1 MSVRRPHFIDALKR
15 SLTAQISLSIAVISI
30 LLVAGSGLMITRLAT
45 RELRWCIGKHA
56 PTLRVQL
63 EMRGYHVAVVPPRKR

>member
-1 MSVRRPHFIDALKR
+1 MPHGVAALGMR
-15 SLTAQISLSIAVISI
+15 SGVCA
-30 LLVAGSGLMITRLAT
+30 LAT